1 MPETRKKVLLVDDQG
16 STILTLRFQ
25 VNHAGFDILTATSG
39 DEALKIIAT
48 DRPDLIMLDVM
59 MPKQTGFEV
68 CRRLKEDP
76 ATKEIPVFIVTSL
89 HGDADSA
96 AARSS
101 GASEF
106 LTKPLKT
113 EELVKMLRKYLGSPF
128 KV

>member
-25 VNHAGFDILTATSG
+25 VNHAGFDILTASSG

-59 MPKQTGFEV
+59 MPLETGFQV
-68 CRRLKEDP
+68 CRRLKDDP

-89 HGDADSA
+89 HGDSDSA
-96 AARSS
+96 VARTS
-101 GASEF
+101 GANEF
-106 LTKPLKT
+106 FTKPLKT

-128 KV
+128 KM